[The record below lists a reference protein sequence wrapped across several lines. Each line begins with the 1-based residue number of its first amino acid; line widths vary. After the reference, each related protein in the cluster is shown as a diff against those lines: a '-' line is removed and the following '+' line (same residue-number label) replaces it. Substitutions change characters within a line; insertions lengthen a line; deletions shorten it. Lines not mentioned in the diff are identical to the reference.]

1 MLGHSILFYMK
12 DTGRPVKYTAPD
24 FAIKDAERHIPK
36 LQNPNY
42 FNPAQHGCK
51 YWWLEYGGRLD
62 TVTDTERIKFELWRV
77 VYGVWDYIKNSGKFP
92 QAENLTLEWAGL
104 FPGKRESR
112 RFTGLYTITQQD
124 IIEQHTHYDA
134 VAYGGW
140 SIDLHPSDGVFSPKN
155 GCNQWHSK
163 GVYQIPYRCYVTPD
177 LDNLFI
183 GGRIMSSSHVANGST
198 RVMCTA
204 ALGGQA
210 IGMAAALC
218 LEEGCKPADYAA
230 PEKIVRLQSE
240 LVKLGQFIPGLD
252 ISDGRNLLD
261 KASLRVSSEL
271 QLDEL
276 PHDGTWFRLEYP
288 AAQLLPVNGRM
299 PRIEIVAEA
308 DDATELRIELRSSL
322 RQENYTPDRTDAVK
336 VVQLVQG
343 ENRITL
349 DFGIEYETPRY
360 VFVCFMAND
369 KVRLPQSG
377 RFVTGLTSVF
387 NHINPAVSNFGRQT
401 PPEGIGV
408 DAFEFWCP
416 KRRPEGK
423 NFALRFTPGL
433 AAFGA
438 EQLRNS
444 YFRPYLAPN
453 GWAAAANDFAPELE
467 IAWNEPQTFSQ
478 VRLFFDT
485 DADHAMENV
494 QMGHYD
500 SVMPCCIRD
509 YILSDDAGRELAHV
523 EGNHQ
528 TVNTLTF
535 QEPITAQRIRL
546 RLMRPEGDVCPALMG
561 IVIESKTT
569 K

>member
-1 MLGHSILFYMK
+1 M
-12 DTGRPVKYTAPD
+12 
-24 FAIKDAERHIPK
+24 
-36 LQNPNY
+36 
-42 FNPAQHGCK
+42 
-51 YWWLEYGGRLD
+51 
-62 TVTDTERIKFELWRV
+62 
-77 VYGVWDYIKNSGKFP
+77 
-92 QAENLTLEWAGL
+92 
-104 FPGKRESR
+104 
-112 RFTGLYTITQQD
+112 
-124 IIEQHTHYDA
+124 
-134 VAYGGW
+134 
-140 SIDLHPSDGVFSPKN
+140 
-155 GCNQWHSK
+155 
-163 GVYQIPYRCYVTPD
+163 
-177 LDNLFI
+177 
-183 GGRIMSSSHVANGST
+183 
-198 RVMCTA
+198 
-204 ALGGQA
+204 
-210 IGMAAALC
+210 
-218 LEEGCKPADYAA
+218 
-230 PEKIVRLQSE
+230 
-240 LVKLGQFIPGLD
+240 
-252 ISDGRNLLD
+252 
-261 KASLRVSSEL
+261 SSEL

-299 PRIEIVAEA
+299 PRIDTVVEAEE
-308 DDATELRIELRSSL
+308 ATDLRVELRSSL
-322 RQENYTPDRTDAVK
+322 RRENYTPDRTDAVE

-343 ENRITL
+343 ENRIAL
-349 DFGIEYETPRY
+349 DFGIEYDTPRY
-360 VFVCFMAND
+360 VFVCFMTND

-377 RFVTGLTSVF
+377 RLVTGLTSVF

-453 GWAAAANDFAPELE
+453 GWAAAVNDTAPELE
-467 IAWNEPQTFSQ
+467 IAWDEPRTFSQ

-509 YILSDDAGRELAHV
+509 YILSDDAGRELVRV

-535 QEPITAQRIRL
+535 PEPVTAQEIHL

>member
-1 MLGHSILFYMK
+1 
-12 DTGRPVKYTAPD
+12 
-24 FAIKDAERHIPK
+24 
-36 LQNPNY
+36 
-42 FNPAQHGCK
+42 
-51 YWWLEYGGRLD
+51 
-62 TVTDTERIKFELWRV
+62 
-77 VYGVWDYIKNSGKFP
+77 
-92 QAENLTLEWAGL
+92 
-104 FPGKRESR
+104 
-112 RFTGLYTITQQD
+112 
-124 IIEQHTHYDA
+124 
-134 VAYGGW
+134 
-140 SIDLHPSDGVFSPKN
+140 
-155 GCNQWHSK
+155 
-163 GVYQIPYRCYVTPD
+163 
-177 LDNLFI
+177 
-183 GGRIMSSSHVANGST
+183 MSSSHVANGST

-218 LEEGCKPADYAA
+218 LEEGCNPADYAA

-299 PRIEIVAEA
+299 PRIDTVVEAEE
-308 DDATELRIELRSSL
+308 ATDLRVELRSSL
-322 RQENYTPDRTDAVK
+322 RRENYTPDRTDAVE

-343 ENRITL
+343 ENRIAL
-349 DFGIEYETPRY
+349 DFGIEYDTPRY
-360 VFVCFMAND
+360 VFVCFMTND

-377 RFVTGLTSVF
+377 RLVTGLTSVF

-401 PPEGIGV
+401 PPEDIGV

-453 GWAAAANDFAPELE
+453 GWAAAVNDTAPELE
-467 IAWNEPQTFSQ
+467 IAWDEPRTFSQ

-523 EGNHQ
+523 KGNHQ

-535 QEPITAQRIRL
+535 PEPVTAQEIHL

>member
-1 MLGHSILFYMK
+1 M
-12 DTGRPVKYTAPD
+12 
-24 FAIKDAERHIPK
+24 
-36 LQNPNY
+36 
-42 FNPAQHGCK
+42 
-51 YWWLEYGGRLD
+51 
-62 TVTDTERIKFELWRV
+62 

-140 SIDLHPSDGVFSPKN
+140 SIDLHPSDGVFSPQN

-322 RQENYTPDRTDAVK
+322 RRENYTPDRTDAVK